1 MKEENKILNSSL
13 KKMVTRFGREDFVS
27 AIVKNSSKDDIT
39 KLPLDELT
47 DSHYL
52 KKAKLDETKITQA
65 KKQMREQGFYDPVI
79 VRTYQNKYEV
89 VVGRVKYQ
97 AAKELKLESIDV
109 VILNLSEEET
119 LLFMLKEIKDRKTLN
134 IYELTIICN
143 ALKNNFNYKNKE
155 LADFLDQSSSQISN
169 LLQIIE
175 LPQEVLNDLSSN
187 IITYG
192 HAKAIS
198 RLDNKNLLIA
208 FNKIKDEHL
217 SVRDTE
223 KLVRDL
229 KGIKKDIKVDTDI
242 DNDASLDIKFNNP
255 LETTLEFK
263 DLKIKGKVMRKLN
276 GYIKKGKVVIK

>member
-198 RLDNKNLLIA
+198 RLDNKNLLLA

>member
-89 VVGRVKYQ
+89 VVGRVKYL